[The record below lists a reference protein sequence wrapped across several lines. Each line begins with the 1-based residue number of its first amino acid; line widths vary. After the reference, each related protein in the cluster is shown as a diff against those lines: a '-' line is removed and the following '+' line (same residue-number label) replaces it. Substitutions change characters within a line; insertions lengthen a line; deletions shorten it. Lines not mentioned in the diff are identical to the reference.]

1 MSIPPILYTLLKTW
15 EKSRE
20 ATWRKRWWSNNKY
33 VRHFQNFKTC
43 DLWSIWSKAQNLLDQ
58 GDISK
63 CTWLLQPAL
72 EIALQYNFYYMDDI
86 PHISFQSGF
95 FFRKFFCEIAGGKRA
110 GKYLL
115 LHMWCL
121 PTCQKSIGI
130 DDMKLNYSEY
140 SNRLCQNIAYFIC
153 AKKVVK
159 VQNGFSKR
167 KLFTWCFDEF
177 FGSITKGHYMIVKL
191 KSKHF

>member
-1 MSIPPILYTLLKTW
+1 
-15 EKSRE
+15 
-20 ATWRKRWWSNNKY
+20 
-33 VRHFQNFKTC
+33 
-43 DLWSIWSKAQNLLDQ
+43 
-58 GDISK
+58 
-63 CTWLLQPAL
+63 
-72 EIALQYNFYYMDDI
+72 MDEI
-86 PHISFQSGF
+86 PHISFEVCV

-191 KSKHF
+191 KSKQFLETRHAKVLSFGLWTSFSRRRINKINQFLNSVFLNWTKIWLNLQKSQIHPNEPNLSIRAPSQI

>member
-43 DLWSIWSKAQNLLDQ
+43 DLWSIWSKAQNSWSRWYFKVYLTTSTTGFRNCIAVQLLLY
-58 GDISK
+58 GWYTAYFISV
-63 CTWLLQPAL
+63 W
-72 EIALQYNFYYMDDI
+72 
-86 PHISFQSGF
+86 F

-140 SNRLCQNIAYFIC
+140 SNRLCQNIAYFVC
-153 AKKVVK
+153 KKSRESSEWFQQTQAVHLVFWR
-159 VQNGFSKR
+159 VFWINYKR
-167 KLFTWCFDEF
+167 TLYDCKTQ
-177 FGSITKGHYMIVKL
+177 V
-191 KSKHF
+191 